1 MDLITTNNHTNI
13 VLANVPILYDLYH
26 SQVNMGI
33 RYYNKKL
40 MEITK
45 EHKQV
50 ALIEIDIDRKYTW
63 HGLHFSKLGKLLLT
77 NKITQT
83 TYSVLGNKQKQSTVM
98 SEKYE
103 IQGDENEVDGRNS
116 NQGNK
121 GIRNNEDI
129 IKLTQNGVDKNG
141 EERFNQDEDET
152 TSDNSDDKNDEERFS
167 LINKVILSQEP
178 EWWGK

>member
-1 MDLITTNNHTNI
+1 
-13 VLANVPILYDLYH
+13 
-26 SQVNMGI
+26 
-33 RYYNKKL
+33 
-40 MEITK
+40 
-45 EHKQV
+45 
-50 ALIEIDIDRKYTW
+50 
-63 HGLHFSKLGKLLLT
+63 
-77 NKITQT
+77 
-83 TYSVLGNKQKQSTVM
+83 M

-178 EWWGK
+178 E

>member
-1 MDLITTNNHTNI
+1 
-13 VLANVPILYDLYH
+13 
-26 SQVNMGI
+26 
-33 RYYNKKL
+33 
-40 MEITK
+40 
-45 EHKQV
+45 
-50 ALIEIDIDRKYTW
+50 
-63 HGLHFSKLGKLLLT
+63 
-77 NKITQT
+77 
-83 TYSVLGNKQKQSTVM
+83 M

>member
-1 MDLITTNNHTNI
+1 
-13 VLANVPILYDLYH
+13 
-26 SQVNMGI
+26 
-33 RYYNKKL
+33 

-50 ALIEIDIDRKYTW
+50 ALIETDIDRKYHTR
-63 HGLHFSKLGKLLLT
+63 HGLHFNKLGKLLLT

-83 TYSVLGNKQKQSTVM
+83 IHSVLSNKQKQSIVM
-98 SEKYE
+98 SEKHE
-103 IQGDENEVDGRNS
+103 IQGDESEVDGRNS

-129 IKLTQNGVDKNG
+129 IKLTQSGVDKNG

-152 TSDNSDDKNDEERFS
+152 TSDNNDDKNDEERIS
-167 LINKVILSQEP
+167 LINNKVSLSQELSVM
-178 EWWGK
+178 GKKGC